1 MALCPDACHH
11 APSLQRVLVVLDARH
26 GIKVN
31 DREML
36 KFLSAANVKF
46 QLVLNKTDMVRPAD
60 LARRMRGASE
70 EMAALKGANE
80 HVHAVSTSTGA
91 GIAALAREL
100 YRLTSSAGATAAASA
115 LPRRDALVAQGLME
129 PNVPQRRPPRPV
141 MREAVAPPVRER

>member
-1 MALCPDACHH
+1 
-11 APSLQRVLVVLDARH
+11 VLVVLDARH

-60 LARRMRGASE
+60 LARRMQVASE

-91 GIAALAREL
+91 GIAALSREL
-100 YRLTSSAGATAAASA
+100 YRLTSSAGATSAASA
-115 LPRRDALVAQGLME
+115 LPRRDALVAQGLMQ
-129 PNVPQRRPPRPV
+129 PDVPQRRPPRPA
-141 MREAVAPPVRER
+141 MREAVAPPVREP